1 MCTCMCF
8 EYVDQLTSRKG
19 PVKGSKDVGLSER
32 SKPKFKR
39 NPHKAKAKST
49 KEKVVAKERSGKGT
63 GELEEA
69 EAVRVGN
76 KRRGHTARQEG
87 AKGLKGVGN
96 K

>member
-1 MCTCMCF
+1 M
-8 EYVDQLTSRKG
+8 YVHVIRMHRPTDYNRKG

-39 NPHKAKAKST
+39 NPHKAKARHT
-49 KEKVVAKERSGKGT
+49 KEKVVAKETIGK

-87 AKGLKGVGN
+87 AKGLKGVG